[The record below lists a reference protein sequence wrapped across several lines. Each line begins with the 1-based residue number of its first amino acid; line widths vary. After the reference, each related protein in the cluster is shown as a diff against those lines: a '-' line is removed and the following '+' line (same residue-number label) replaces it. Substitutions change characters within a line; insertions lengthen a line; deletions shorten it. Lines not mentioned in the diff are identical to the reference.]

1 MPRKDTFHDV
11 VKKALIADGWRIT
24 HDPLHIP
31 LDIYATFFEAPF
43 GRLAMEGHRLN
54 IIVFDD
60 VQEAI
65 VQWIES
71 TNIDKS

>member
-1 MPRKDTFHDV
+1 MPRRDMFPDI

-31 LDIYATFFEAPF
+31 FGGLDF
-43 GRLAMEGHRLN
+43 
-54 IIVFDD
+54 IVFDD
-60 VQEAI
+60 VQEVI